1 MAKAFHNS
9 LWIYA
14 TFCQHGTMCM
24 SQTVGVEQVV
34 TKFPVNDSGT
44 VFERV
49 RCDQFTIVF
58 YAQWRDLFMWDCY
71 VSPDLSDRVIW
82 QQVSLQICTAIFQPV
97 YFSLFYRIFQFFFKC
112 LPYFDSAVGVILRW
126 FDEPGLLNLVHLT
139 FDLQFMF
146 GKIHIFFQ
154 VYSEGLTDSCPDI
167 VRYYKGKVKITGFW
181 KTCKDPV
188 KFFFGADV
196 FSMSLCI
203 YIYWHLTDFYRNAGI
218 RLNIIQRQYGVI
230 HGTLQTGQSI
240 FYHTFGQ
247 TL

>member
-82 QQVSLQICTAIFQPV
+82 QQVSSDMHRHISAGL
-97 YFSLFYRIFQFFFKC
+97 FFFV
-112 LPYFDSAVGVILRW
+112 LS
-126 FDEPGLLNLVHLT
+126 
-139 FDLQFMF
+139 
-146 GKIHIFFQ
+146 HISVLFQ
-154 VYSEGLTDSCPDI
+154 VSAL
-167 VRYYKGKVKITGFW
+167 F
-181 KTCKDPV
+181 
-188 KFFFGADV
+188 
-196 FSMSLCI
+196 
-203 YIYWHLTDFYRNAGI
+203 
-218 RLNIIQRQYGVI
+218 
-230 HGTLQTGQSI
+230 
-240 FYHTFGQ
+240 
-247 TL
+247 